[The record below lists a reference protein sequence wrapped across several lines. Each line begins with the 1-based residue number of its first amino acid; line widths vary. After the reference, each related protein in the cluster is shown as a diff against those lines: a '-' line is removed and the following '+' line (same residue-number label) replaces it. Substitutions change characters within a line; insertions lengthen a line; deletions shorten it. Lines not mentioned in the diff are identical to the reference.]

1 MTVTYDVANDTGKVR
16 LAIAD
21 IDTTTTTG
29 TRSTWTVLFTD
40 EEIGIFLAQASNNIW
55 LAASYALSSMAA
67 SKAMLAKMKKMGDFS
82 EDLTKLADS
91 LRAQAKEYK
100 KLATEAPAIGIAE
113 MGLTDFSYRD
123 IIWNRNLRT
132 G

>member
-1 MTVTYDVANDTGKVR
+1 MTVTYDVTDDTGKLR
-16 LAIAD
+16 LAISD

-29 TRSTWTVLFTD
+29 LRSTWTILFTD
-40 EEIGIFLAQASNNIW
+40 EELAVFLTQSSSNIW

-67 SKAMLAKMKKMGDFS
+67 SRAMLAKVRKLGDFS
-82 EDLTKLADS
+82 EDLTKLADA

-100 KLATEAPAIGIAE
+100 ALATEAPAAGWAE
-113 MGLTDFSYRD
+113 MALTNFSVRD
-123 IIWNRNLRT
+123 IINNKYLRN